1 MPIIHMSNNK
11 QGTMNIYDLKKL
23 QNIYIY
29 ENCTF
34 KVVQVVLV
42 HNVIIL
48 YMYIIRKSDSYMW
61 KANTQKSTNEKTL
74 DC

>member
-23 QNIYIY
+23 QNIYK
-29 ENCTF
+29 NCTF

-48 YMYIIRKSDSYMW
+48 YMYIIRKSDSYM
-61 KANTQKSTNEKTL
+61 
-74 DC
+74 